1 VAESVWVVMAR
12 GALFRVAFM
21 DGLRFQREGP
31 AWSPAPAPSMN
42 ECAHGIAMPR
52 SYTAAILTVLPFRM
66 PTLPFRLPAATL
78 LLSLWLG
85 GCASDDLSPSHDRS
99 RSPIP
104 FQAFEDADTNHDG
117 RLDRDEV
124 AAVPDFEPLSR
135 VFERIDAD
143 HSGYL
148 SWNEIRAGRFPF
160 YRLPPLPKQ

>member
-1 VAESVWVVMAR
+1 MVAGPSTVDERMRAR
-12 GALFRVAFM
+12 NRDAEVLHCGHP
-21 DGLRFQREGP
+21 DRF
-31 AWSPAPAPSMN
+31 A
-42 ECAHGIAMPR
+42 
-52 SYTAAILTVLPFRM
+52 FRM
-66 PTLPFRLPAATL
+66 PTLHFRLPAATL

-148 SWNEIRAGRFPF
+148 SWNEVRAGRFPF

>member
-1 VAESVWVVMAR
+1 VVAGPSTVDERMRAR
-12 GALFRVAFM
+12 NRDAEVLHCGHPDRFAFSHADPAFPIASRHVAAQPVA
-21 DGLRFQREGP
+21 R
-31 AWSPAPAPSMN
+31 
-42 ECAHGIAMPR
+42 
-52 SYTAAILTVLPFRM
+52 
-66 PTLPFRLPAATL
+66 RL
-78 LLSLWLG
+78 
-85 GCASDDLSPSHDRS
+85 CRS

-148 SWNEIRAGRFPF
+148 SWNEVRAGRFPF